1 VERAEVLIVGGGPA
15 GSACATALVA
25 AGRDVLVVDQQRF
38 PRDKPCAGWI
48 TPEVVERL
56 GLALVEYA
64 RDHTLQ
70 PISRFRVGTIGGR
83 AADVDYGAIVS
94 YGIRRFEFDAELLRR
109 SGARTALGERVGE
122 IHREGRD
129 WVLDG
134 RFAAPVLVGA
144 GGHFCPVARL
154 IGGAPPVEAL
164 VVAQEVELRLEG
176 AAREAC
182 RVDPQRPELYF
193 SRDLRGYGWCF
204 RKGAWL
210 NVGLGRRDRR
220 ALPQQLE
227 AFVAWLVDNGRIAAP
242 PSGWRG
248 HAYLLREGAGR
259 RVAADG
265 VLLAGDAAGLAFAAS
280 GEGILPA
287 VASGQIAALSIL
299 EARGEVTEAVLGRR
313 YAQRLAQEQGD
324 PARPQRRPGAL
335 ASAAGGLLLAM
346 PWFARHVVL
355 DRWFLHRQRARA
367 PYGPGNQ
374 AGCPSVGVG
383 TSAFATSLPRR
394 RAPSHSRTASGRRPS
409 RYV

>member
-1 VERAEVLIVGGGPA
+1 MERAEVLIVGGGPA

-25 AGRDVLVVDQQRF
+25 AGRDALVVDQQCF

-56 GLALVEYA
+56 RLGLAEYA

-83 AADVDYGAIVS
+83 AVDVDYGAPVS
-94 YGIRRFEFDAELLRR
+94 YGIRRSEFDAELLRG

-122 IHREGRD
+122 IRREGRE
-129 WVLDG
+129 WVLNG
-134 RFAAPVLVGA
+134 RFAAPILVGA

-154 IGGAPPVEAL
+154 IGGAPPSDTL

-176 AAREAC
+176 AALDAC
-182 RVDPQRPELYF
+182 RVDPERPELYF

-204 RKGAWL
+204 RKGDYL
-210 NVGLGRRDRR
+210 NVGLGRRDRQ
-220 ALPQQLE
+220 ALPLQLE
-227 AFVAWLVDNGRIAAP
+227 TFLAWLVRERRIPASSA
-242 PSGWRG
+242 GWRG
-248 HAYLLREGAGR
+248 HAYLLREGTGR

-287 VASGQIAALSIL
+287 VVSGQVAAESIL
-299 EARGEVTEAVLGRR
+299 EARGEVTEALLGRR
-313 YAQRLAQEQGD
+313 YAQRLAQELGD
-324 PARPQRRPGAL
+324 PAQPQRRPGAL

-355 DRWFLHRQRARA
+355 DRWFLHRQGA
-367 PYGPGNQ
+367 PQPRDRIFHQ
-374 AGCPSVGVG
+374 AP
-383 TSAFATSLPRR
+383 
-394 RAPSHSRTASGRRPS
+394 RTAPQLKT
-409 RYV
+409 